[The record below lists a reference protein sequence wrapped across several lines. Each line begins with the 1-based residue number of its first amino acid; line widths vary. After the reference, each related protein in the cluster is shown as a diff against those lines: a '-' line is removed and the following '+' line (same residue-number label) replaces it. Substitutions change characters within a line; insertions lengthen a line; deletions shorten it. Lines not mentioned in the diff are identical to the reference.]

1 MRKKDPA
8 FNKLKGDIPHLV
20 NVIKGFNDRTPVHIV
35 TANKSELRKI
45 YDNADLSES
54 EAQLIETVLEK
65 RAGPEDQNL
74 VLIGDQNV
82 A

>member
-20 NVIKGFNDRTPVHIV
+20 NMIKGFDASVPAHVVN
-35 TANKSELRKI
+35 ANKTELKKI

-54 EAQLIETVLEK
+54 EIQLIETVLEN
-65 RAGPEDQNL
+65 RTGPIDQ
-74 VLIGDQNV
+74 I
-82 A
+82 

>member
-20 NVIKGFNDRTPVHIV
+20 NIIKGFDDRTPVHIV
-35 TANKSELRKI
+35 TANKTELKKI

-54 EAQLIETVLEK
+54 EMQLIETVLEK
-65 RAGPEDQNL
+65 RAGPNDQ
-74 VLIGDQNV
+74 I
-82 A
+82 